1 MMRLDRDEFV
11 NIDYKAMEQYE
22 IAKYRRVKKKI
33 NKQYTKCDQHNIGK
47 KKGCKE
53 IGANY
58 DGDSIMNYPPVQTV
72 QIIKNGQYVDKNFTL
87 FTLKPEAH
95 ALCKNGRCNPG
106 QRDGLSLNDI
116 KEIQILYGT
125 TCGEKIRKIIDK
137 ILNQH

>member
-1 MMRLDRDEFV
+1 MMRKDRDKFV
-11 NIDYKAMEQYE
+11 DIDYKAMEQYE
-22 IAKYRRVKKKI
+22 IALYGYVKNKI
-33 NKQYTKCDQHNIGK
+33 KNQFARCDQHKAGK
-47 KKGCKE
+47 KKGCQQ

-58 DGDSIMNYPPVQTV
+58 DGDSIMNYPPVRTV
-72 QIIKNGQYVDKNFTL
+72 QIIENGQYVDKNFTL

-125 TCGEKIRKIIDK
+125 TCGEKIQKIIDK
-137 ILNQH
+137 TFN